1 MPLFNDVLVWL
12 MKRRMPRIEAFRR
25 DPVAA
30 QERTFGRLIRAGRNT
45 EWGRS
50 HGYRSIRSVAD
61 FGAQVPVSDY
71 ETFFPYI
78 ERVMRGEQNVIWNS
92 PIRWFSK
99 SSGTTNARSKF
110 IPVSSEALNSCH
122 FQGGKDL
129 IALYVDNHPDT
140 RAFTGKGLSIG
151 GSLAGN
157 EFNPNSQIGD
167 ISAVVM
173 KNLPPWAQAI
183 RTPGLDLALLNT
195 WEEKIERMAE
205 LTARQNVTS
214 ILGVPTWTLVLI
226 ERILQKTGATNI
238 LDVWPNFEV
247 FCHGAVAFGP
257 YREVF
262 KNRIFGGENS
272 AGNPVRYLESYNAS
286 EGFFGLQDDLRRPDE
301 LLLMLDYG
309 IFYEFIPTDQLGQDH
324 PRALTIGEVE
334 LGQNYAVV
342 ISTNAGLWRYLIGD
356 TVRFTS
362 RYPHRI
368 KISGRTKHFINAF
381 GEEVI
386 VENAEAAIASA
397 CEATGASVSD
407 YTAAPVYMTHD
418 GHRGSNSRRGAHE
431 WVIEFSRL
439 PRSLR
444 HFTELLDE
452 ALRHVNSDYDAKR
465 TANLALSLP
474 RLHAVPRG
482 TFHEWLRRRGKL
494 GGQHKVPRLSNS
506 REMVE
511 EILEMV
517 PDGSGSVGV

>member
-1 MPLFNDVLVWL
+1 MPLFNDLLVWL

-30 QERTFGRLIRAGRNT
+30 QERTFGRLVGAARHT
-45 EWGRS
+45 EWGKRY
-50 HGYRSIRSVAD
+50 GYAD
-61 FGAQVPVSDY
+61 ARTFATFQERVPVSSY
-71 ETFFPYI
+71 EDFFPHI
-78 ERVMRGEQNVIWNS
+78 ERVMRGEQRVLWPS

-99 SSGTTNARSKF
+99 SSGTTNARSKY
-110 IPVSSEALNSCH
+110 IPVSSEALNDCH

-140 RAFTGKGLSIG
+140 RVFTGKGLSIG

-157 EFNPNSQIGD
+157 DFNPNSQVGD
-167 ISAVVM
+167 VSAVVM

-183 RTPGLDLALLNT
+183 RTPSLDVALMGV

-205 LTARQNVTS
+205 LTMAQNVTS

-226 ERILQKTGATNI
+226 ERILQKTGASNI
-238 LDVWPNFEV
+238 LDVWPHFEV

-257 YREVF
+257 YRELF
-262 KNRIFGGENS
+262 KSRIFGQENRY
-272 AGNPVRYLESYNAS
+272 GNSVRYLESYNAS
-286 EGFFGLQDDLRRPDE
+286 EGFFGLQDDLSRPDE

-309 IFYEFIPTDQLGQDH
+309 IFYEFIPTDQLDHPH

-334 LGQNYAVV
+334 VGKNYAVV

-362 RYPHRI
+362 LYPHRI

-386 VENAEAAIASA
+386 VENAEAAIARA
-397 CEATGASVSD
+397 CEATGAAVTD
-407 YTAAPVYMTHD
+407 YTAAPVFM
-418 GHRGSNSRRGAHE
+418 GHEGGRQGTRRGAHE
-431 WVIEFSRL
+431 WVVEFSRL
-439 PRSLR
+439 PRDLRRFIDVLDASLR
-444 HFTELLDE
+444 RL
-452 ALRHVNSDYDAKR
+452 NSDYDAKR
-465 TANLALSLP
+465 TADLALTLP

-482 TFHEWLRRRGKL
+482 TFYEWLRRRGKL
-494 GGQHKVPRLSNS
+494 GGQYKVPRLSNS
-506 REMVE
+506 REVVE

-517 PDGSGSVGV
+517 PGGGSGVGV